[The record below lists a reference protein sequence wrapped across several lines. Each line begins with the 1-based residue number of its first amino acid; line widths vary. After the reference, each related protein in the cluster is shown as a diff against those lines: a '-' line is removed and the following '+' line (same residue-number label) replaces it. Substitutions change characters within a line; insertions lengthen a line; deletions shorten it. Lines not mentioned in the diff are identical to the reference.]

1 MPCDWGKSEA
11 GFADCMPA
19 AASIRYAPAQRPLW
33 LLSFGIAV
41 VITLA
46 LLLVTGLLILQSQLS
61 PRVAVVLRA
70 PEEQVVIVVA
80 APETPAVAT
89 APPEAEKNRPSF
101 ARTSPDQA
109 SAPPEKADFIGER
122 DTVATSDAV
131 PVAGA
136 PAMPSQAGREPRR
149 PGEVETTE
157 SRVQD
162 GKLEHD
168 QVAQQPAPPV
178 PPTPPA
184 MTATTPPQ
192 DTLKQ
197 TTPETA
203 PPTETPK
210 PTPEK
215 PADAPQ
221 AMAATDSPILPGDQ
235 LTERPEAEQQAPK
248 PQVAAKPPGTPAEK
262 AETTPPELP
271 KPTPKPEA
279 KEPGFRGN
287 QTKTRLSGSISR
299 KGRSAL
305 NVANTPMGRYHSAL
319 SRAVEAEWHKNCLKY
334 RDFITPGI
342 LTIRFVIAPDG
353 TVRTISVVE
362 MVDAGEV
369 QKGFT
374 LSSIRQAKIPPIPA
388 DLKAEIDDEPIEL
401 IYNFYF

>member
-1 MPCDWGKSEA
+1 MR
-11 GFADCMPA
+11 
-19 AASIRYAPAQRPLW
+19 ASRQEHQLW

-46 LLLVTGLLILQSQLS
+46 LLVVIGLLILQSQLS
-61 PRVAVVLRA
+61 PRVAAVMRA
-70 PEEQVVIVVA
+70 PEEQVVIIMA
-80 APETPAVAT
+80 EPEPPPVPTPLAE
-89 APPEAEKNRPSF
+89 PEKSRPSF

-149 PGEVETTE
+149 PGEIETTE
-157 SRVQD
+157 SKVQD
-162 GKLEHD
+162 GTLEHD
-168 QVAQQPAPPV
+168 QLAQKPT
-178 PPTPPA
+178 PPTPPTPPTMA
-184 MTATTPPQ
+184 ATTPPEEVR
-192 DTLKQ
+192 K
-197 TTPETA
+197 TPAQEAA
-203 PPTETPK
+203 PASDAPK

-215 PADAPQ
+215 SRDSPETMASAD
-221 AMAATDSPILPGDQ
+221 TPILPGDQ
-235 LTERPEAEQQAPK
+235 LTERPVAEEQAPK
-248 PQVAAKPPGTPAEK
+248 PQIASKPPSTMPEK
-262 AETTPPELP
+262 TETAPPELP
-271 KPTPKPEA
+271 KPTPKPNA
-279 KEPGFRGN
+279 NDPGFRGN

-305 NVANTPMGRYHSAL
+305 NVANTAMGRYHSAL
-319 SRAVEAEWHKNCLKY
+319 SRAVEAEWHKNCLRY

-342 LTIRFVIAPDG
+342 LTVRFVIAPDG